1 MLPLLK
7 GQSINR
13 TAPLG
18 FEHHGNQALRD
29 GRWKIVSAYRGN
41 QERRWELYDMQ
52 EDRTEQYDLAKEQ
65 PDRLTKMVTQWQE
78 WANRVGVQDWPF
90 KNKPRDK

>member
-1 MLPLLK
+1 
-7 GQSINR
+7 
-13 TAPLG
+13 
-18 FEHHGNQALRD
+18 
-29 GRWKIVSAYRGN
+29 
-41 QERRWELYDMQ
+41 MQ